1 MNYATFKKRMT
12 VIHDF
17 LDSQKRVAEF
27 IHQELA
33 PDDHKPCVTFGEPI
47 LTAYIEMLGEAI
59 GDDGTWIDYW
69 LWETDRG
76 RRKTAGWTHESLNG
90 RLQPMKT
97 LKDLW
102 NAIHYPV
109 IKE

>member
-1 MNYATFKKRMT
+1 MNFTTFRKRMK

-17 LDSQKRVAEF
+17 LDSQERVADF
-27 IHQELA
+27 INKELA
-33 PDDHKPCVTFGEPI
+33 VDGHKPCVTFGQPM
-47 LTAYIEMLGEAI
+47 LTAYIEMLNEAI

-76 RRKTAGWTHESLNG
+76 RRKTAGWTHQGLHG
-90 RLQPMKT
+90 KMQPMRT

-102 NAIHYPV
+102 QAIHYRAA
-109 IKE
+109 I